1 MEVNPIAGG
10 NRAKSG
16 VADNLCGASKRGR
29 CAANQSRGFRAGL
42 HTMYV
47 EAFAGAIAAVLGK
60 GQSVFRLTSSALNQN
75 PRIDFKSV
83 AEAIQRFER
92 WAPHSTFDVAD
103 HLLGDSGHLRD
114 GIHGEFLFLALSLE
128 SF

>member
-29 CAANQSRGFRAGL
+29 CAVNQPRTFRAGL

-47 EAFAGAIAAVLGK
+47 EAFAGAIAAVLDK
-60 GQSVFRLTSSALNQN
+60 GQHVQGLAVVFVASRRSFQRSASSASAMRRSEASVGL
-75 PRIDFKSV
+75 RISRSTNEIIDRERPDFS
-83 AEAIQRFER
+83 A
-92 WAPHSTFDVAD
+92 T
-103 HLLGDSGHLRD
+103 
-114 GIHGEFLFLALSLE
+114 
-128 SF
+128 